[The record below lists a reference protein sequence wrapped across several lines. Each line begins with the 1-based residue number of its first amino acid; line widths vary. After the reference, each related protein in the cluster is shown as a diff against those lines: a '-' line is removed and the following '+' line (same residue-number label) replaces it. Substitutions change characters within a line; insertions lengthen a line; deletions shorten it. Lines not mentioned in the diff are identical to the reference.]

1 MRLYAASRWLT
12 LVPWAAAWGAI
23 SCGGSPPPRSAP
35 APTHE
40 LALPQNTHNN
50 EAELAQRLAQVE
62 AEREYD
68 KLLRDLDQ
76 LRQEDDD
83 ELRRLTPELRAEA
96 KDLAEATKPSTYAA
110 LPTILSGNHRRP
122 GHAQRDMYQHP
133 RETLEFLGIEPYH
146 SVLEVNPDNG
156 WYTELLA
163 PLLFRDGKLF
173 VAMNDPAGP
182 SNQRS
187 SFYGKRTKLF
197 LEALPEMYSR
207 VEKLIVDPKS
217 PRLALNADELDVAF
231 VMLAVHMMIADN
243 TFDRWLAELHR
254 TIKPGGTL
262 AIVQH
267 RSPDDVDVYSVV
279 KDGYV
284 PEEFVIDTVT
294 KAGFRLAASSDIN
307 TNPSDSKDHPHGV
320 WSLPPTLRGGAKD
333 KYRYI
338 AIGESDR
345 MTLRFTKF

>member
-1 MRLYAASRWLT
+1 MPWSVAFRWLIT
-12 LVPWAAAWGAI
+12 APWAAVVVA
-23 SCGGSPPPRSAP
+23 SCGGGP
-35 APTHE
+35 AHPATPLVTHE
-40 LALPQNTHNN
+40 LALPRSTRPD
-50 EAELAQRLAQVE
+50 EGALAERLAKLE

-68 KLLRDLDQ
+68 QLLRDIEK
-76 LRQEDDD
+76 LRDEDDD

-96 KDLAEATKPSTYAA
+96 KALAEATKPSTYAA
-110 LPTILSGNHRRP
+110 LPTILSSDHRRP

-146 SVLEVNPDNG
+146 TVLEVNPDDG

-173 VAMNDPAGP
+173 VAMNDPDGP
-182 SNQRS
+182 SDQRS
-187 SFYGKRTKLF
+187 TFEGKRTKLF

-207 VEKLIVDPKS
+207 VAKLVVDAKS
-217 PRLALNADELDVAF
+217 PRLALNSAELDVAF
-231 VMLAVHMMIADN
+231 VMLGLHTMVANNVL
-243 TFDRWLAELHR
+243 DRWLAEFHR
-254 TIKPGGTL
+254 TIKVGGTL

-267 RSPDDVDVYSVV
+267 RGPDDSDPLSTA
-279 KDGYV
+279 KDGYL
-284 PEEFVIDTVT
+284 PEEYVIEQVT
-294 KAGFRLAASSDIN
+294 KAGFRLAASSEIN

-320 WSLPPTLRGGAKD
+320 WSLPPTLRGGATD
-333 KYRYI
+333 KYKYI